1 MKIPTSQ
8 EEKEEDHLQ
17 GMNDSLEVGIDEV
30 GRGCIFGPVFSS
42 VVVLTLENNHLL
54 KKLGV
59 NDSKKLS
66 AKKRKS
72 LFPKILELSKDWS
85 IGQSSVREIDTYGI
99 RYATELSM
107 IRALYKLQLTPSKIY
122 IDGNLPLNLW
132 QGNQENIIKG
142 DSKLTSIAA
151 ASIVAKVKRDLL
163 MIRLEKKYKG
173 YIIQKNK
180 GYGTSDHFL
189 SINHLGIT
197 NMHRKSFIKKLDL
210 LN

>member
-1 MKIPTSQ
+1 
-8 EEKEEDHLQ
+8 
-17 GMNDSLEVGIDEV
+17 MNDSIEVGIDEV
-30 GRGCIFGPVFSS
+30 GKGCIFGPVFSS
-42 VVVLTLENNHLL
+42 VVVLTLENNHIL

-66 AKKRKS
+66 AKKRN
-72 LFPKILELSKDWS
+72 LLLPKILDLSQDWG
-85 IGQSSVREIDTYGI
+85 IGQSSVSEIDKYGI

-107 IRALYKLQLTPSKIY
+107 IRAIYKLKLTPSKIL
-122 IDGNLPLNLW
+122 IDGTLPLSLW
-132 QGNQENIIKG
+132 KGKQENIIKG
-142 DSKLTSIAA
+142 DSKLISISA
-151 ASIVAKVKRDLL
+151 ASILAKVKRDSL
-163 MIRLEKKYKG
+163 MIRLEEKYKG

-210 LN
+210 I